1 MLDTDGVAV
10 AGRVS
15 VRGDDFGEQSLAQVM
30 QSARDTVVNVLQ
42 KL

>member
-1 MLDTDGVAV
+1 MMDTDGVAV
-10 AGRVS
+10 ASRVQ
-15 VRGDDFGEQSLAQVM
+15 VRGDDFGEQTLAQAL